1 MGVKIRKR
9 GGKWY
14 VFVNYH
20 GRRKA
25 KCVGTSR
32 QVAEE
37 VRRQLE
43 ARLALGDTGFLVD
56 ETPITTFGEYADR
69 WMREHA
75 NLHCKP
81 STIRGYSGLLKLYLR
96 PRFGSVRL
104 DQLTRD
110 AIKSMFVEL
119 AEQDLSRNTLNNVL
133 IVLRSVLNG
142 AIEDG
147 IISTN
152 VAGKLGR
159 FIPRDED
166 NFEVVPLTQTE
177 LEAFLEA
184 ALLLCPD
191 QYPLF
196 LTLARTGMRLGEVL
210 ALRWGD
216 IQFGEDEHDKNRFIY
231 IRRNWVEGQFG
242 KPKSGKERRVDLS
255 RQLRSVLEERRDSRM
270 LEAYLSGKSSI
281 ADELVFPS
289 EAGTPLDGRNVYNR
303 YFLPAVEKAGL
314 RHFRIHDLRHT
325 YASLLIQAGASLAYV
340 RDQLGHSSIQVTVD
354 LYGHLVPSANI
365 SWVDGLDSPDNKEQS
380 ATPAQ
385 LRTADGE
392 GHPAEVI
399 ENAGGPGRSRTADLR
414 FRKPSLYPSELRGLK
429 GLHEL
434 RLVYNRRFAFRLL
447 RTLHAP

>member
-20 GRRKA
+20 ERRKA

-75 NLHCKP
+75 KLHCKP
-81 STIRGYSGLLKLYLR
+81 STIRGYSGLLKLYLG
-96 PRFGSVRL
+96 PRFGPVRL

-119 AEQDLSRNTLNNVL
+119 AEQGLSRNTLNNVL

-177 LEAFLEA
+177 VKAFLEA

-216 IQFGEDEHDKNRFIY
+216 IQFGEDEHDKNRSIY

-270 LEAYLSGKSSI
+270 LKAYLSGKSSI
-281 ADELVFPS
+281 VDELVFPS

-303 YFLPAVEKAGL
+303 YFLPSVERAGL

-325 YASLLIQAGASLAYV
+325 YASLLIQASASLAYV

-365 SWVDGLDSPDNKEQS
+365 SWVDGLDSAEMKEQS

-385 LRTADGE
+385 LETAECE
-392 GHPAEVI
+392 GQPEEVI
-399 ENAGGPGRSRTADLR
+399 EKTGGPGRSRTADLR
-414 FRKPSLYPSELRGLK
+414 FRKPSLYPSELRGLLITCCLNNFNEYFK
-429 GLHEL
+429 S
-434 RLVYNRRFAFRLL
+434 
-447 RTLHAP
+447 T